1 MDERGGVARERAR
14 ALDERGDWMIG
25 GAGDGDSGQYEE
37 LTSEGIGGLKYHG
50 GGISDQDERTS

>member
-1 MDERGGVARERAR
+1 MARERAR